1 MRHLKSIAVGVGLRG
16 DLCWPKSNSLTG
28 GGGENEGGEVPPYSI
43 FILSNVW
50 DKNRTLSRC
59 TGEKKPNEYIT
70 EKADTLQNALLL

>member
-1 MRHLKSIAVGVGLRG
+1 MR
-16 DLCWPKSNSLTG
+16 G
-28 GGGENEGGEVPPYSI
+28 GGVPPYSI

-59 TGEKKPNEYIT
+59 TGEQKPNEYIT